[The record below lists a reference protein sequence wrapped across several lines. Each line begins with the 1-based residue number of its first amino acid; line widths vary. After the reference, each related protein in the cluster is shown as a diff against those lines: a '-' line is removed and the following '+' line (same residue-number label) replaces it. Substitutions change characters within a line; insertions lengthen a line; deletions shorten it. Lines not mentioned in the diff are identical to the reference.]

1 MTSTG
6 PTVPRRNPKSSNRA
20 TLMELFFDVFYVAM
34 FAQLSMQLAQHPTW
48 SGLGQRLILLLAAW
62 WTWSVTAVTTEFYD
76 PGLRVIQGVIAST
89 MFGVSLMAV
98 AVPGAYDGRGLLFAS
113 AYVGLH
119 LVRGILLIV
128 ALRPRRG
135 HAREQRFLLWF
146 VVSGALWIAGGLAG
160 PSWRTGLW
168 ASALAVDF
176 AASALRYP
184 TPGRGRVPL
193 DQYAQLSVHFGE
205 RYQQIAIL
213 ALGELTLMATLQFGS
228 SVYTPARTVAFLAAI
243 VTALLF
249 WQIYVL
255 QSNKL
260 VDRSAHKHPRH
271 AVRLA
276 PYVYAVLVT
285 GIIATSAGVDLV
297 LHDPLGSTTASWVV
311 LIVGGP
317 VLFVVGRM
325 GSEYVLLGQLPPSRL
340 AWLALLVGSTPLL
353 VMLAPILVVALVGC
367 VLVGITITDSRRIR
381 REAPAG

>member
-1 MTSTG
+1 MRPPQFDTDRI
-6 PTVPRRNPKSSNRA
+6 RRPINMSS
-20 TLMELFFDVFYVAM
+20 ELNDHSPGGGAVG
-34 FAQLSMQLAQHPTW
+34 S
-48 SGLGQRLILLLAAW
+48 SG
-62 WTWSVTAVTTEFYD
+62 
-76 PGLRVIQGVIAST
+76 
-89 MFGVSLMAV
+89 
-98 AVPGAYDGRGLLFAS
+98 
-113 AYVGLH
+113 
-119 LVRGILLIV
+119 
-128 ALRPRRG
+128 
-135 HAREQRFLLWF
+135 
-146 VVSGALWIAGGLAG
+146 
-160 PSWRTGLW
+160 TGLW
-168 ASALAVDF
+168 GGALAVDF
-176 AASALRYP
+176 AASALCYP
-184 TPGRGRVPL
+184 TPRRGRIPL

-228 SVYTPARTVAFLAAI
+228 SVYTPARTAAFLAAI

-285 GIIATSAGVDLV
+285 VIIATSAGVDLV

-317 VLFVVGRM
+317 VPFVVGRM
-325 GSEYVLLGQLPPSRL
+325 GSDVLLGQLPPSRL

-381 REAPAG
+381 RAALAS